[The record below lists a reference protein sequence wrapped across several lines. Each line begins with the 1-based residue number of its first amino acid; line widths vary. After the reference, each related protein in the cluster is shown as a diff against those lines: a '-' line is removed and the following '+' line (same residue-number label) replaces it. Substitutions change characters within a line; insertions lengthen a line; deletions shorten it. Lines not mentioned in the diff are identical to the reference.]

1 MFSRW
6 LAQTINFLR
15 GKFSGE
21 TKKKQEKGWTAA
33 RYFRMP
39 CCFTGRIGPWLLS
52 QKVKRVPETEPM
64 ATDNGIFFAGISN
77 QGNPSGLRSFRN
89 GLNRFW
95 SALIGCH
102 PSSGCKPTREKTGYL
117 SKARNAG
124 FFSLGR
130 KAYFFSA
137 AGSCCVFSALVT
149 SLQG

>member
-1 MFSRW
+1 MVGTNDQFFKRQIFW
-6 LAQTINFLR
+6 RN
-15 GKFSGE
+15 
-21 TKKKQEKGWTAA
+21 EKEARKRLNCDPVFPYAMLFYRQDWTMAFVA
-33 RYFRMP
+33 KDK
-39 CCFTGRIGPWLLS
+39 GPG
-52 QKVKRVPETEPM
+52 TEPM

-77 QGNPSGLRSFRN
+77 QGNPGGLRSFRN

-130 KAYFFSA
+130 KAHFFYA